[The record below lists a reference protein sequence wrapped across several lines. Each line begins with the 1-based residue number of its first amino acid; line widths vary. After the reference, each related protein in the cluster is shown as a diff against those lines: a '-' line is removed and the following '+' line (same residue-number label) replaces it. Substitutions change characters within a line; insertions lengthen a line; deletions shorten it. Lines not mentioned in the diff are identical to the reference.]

1 MLCTLNLVVLVGIF
15 FRINNSLFG
24 RLDRVCTYYKKMKV
38 NIARVIKR
46 GSTLIKVYNDFD
58 LNNDG
63 PFLFRVE
70 SNEDFGTIYCQA
82 RNEVG
87 WQNQPCMFNIHPGGM
102 N

>member
-1 MLCTLNLVVLVGIF
+1 
-15 FRINNSLFG
+15 
-24 RLDRVCTYYKKMKV
+24 MKV

-63 PFLFRVE
+63 PFIFRVE